1 MKTGLIILGGL
12 LLIGS
17 FGCAPRL
24 AQTPLGSEEEVWQ
37 GHIKKSYPAWKPPQT
52 TPPTV
57 AGNVI
62 METNDDVD
70 ITVESDTIVLE
81 QPEPNAVAPAIIP
94 VAAAPT
100 TPATAQTYTVQK
112 GDTLS
117 AISVKMYSTSKEVE
131 RILEANRA
139 IIKDKNRILPGMT
152 LVIPAL

>member
-1 MKTGLIILGGL
+1 MKTGLVILGGL

-37 GHIKKSYPAWKPPQT
+37 SHIKKSYPAWKPPQT
-52 TPPTV
+52 TPPTL

-62 METNDDVD
+62 METNDDIEVV
-70 ITVESDTIVLE
+70 VESDTVVLD
-81 QPEPNAVAPAIIP
+81 QPETNAVTPDVISIPATP
-94 VAAAPT
+94 VASKN
-100 TPATAQTYTVQK
+100 YTVQK

-117 AISVKMYSTSKEVE
+117 AISVKMYSTSREVG
-131 RILEANRA
+131 RIIEANPVV
-139 IIKDKNRILPGMT
+139 KDKNKIKPGMT